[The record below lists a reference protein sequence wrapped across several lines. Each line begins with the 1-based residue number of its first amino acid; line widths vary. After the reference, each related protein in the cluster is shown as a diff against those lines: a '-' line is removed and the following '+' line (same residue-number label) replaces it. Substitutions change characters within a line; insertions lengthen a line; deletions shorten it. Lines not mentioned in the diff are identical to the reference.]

1 MYEAIVKAIIL
12 SSNQCLPQSKFNR
25 HAKPYWTPEVKKS
38 YSLQR
43 EARRVCVLKGQPRG
57 WHNESYA
64 KYKRC
69 KQNFVTTQKIAI
81 ENVEKYFNSQLIE
94 AAECDSRLFW
104 SLIKS
109 RKNKR
114 PSACTH
120 LFYKNTSVREPGDIL
135 KVFTNYFRDVYSP
148 LQCEHFDNDF
158 KKLVEEKVKQL
169 KIKNNS
175 LERSGQGLNVINVI
189 TSNTTLADDIALAA
203 ISPNGPNKIERT
215 DKIRHVGIQ
224 LNDKMTDNDKISVA
238 CKKAESS
245 FYSLLSINIGTFHIN
260 PLTSASLVSKICIP
274 KLLFGAELWNN
285 LTKSNCMQLERF
297 IRMAAKTIQRFP
309 IRTRTDIC
317 LAMLGWKRIESE
329 INLKKLMF
337 LERLCNMPTSVL
349 TKQIFNKRLA
359 LFSCRTDKCI
369 QKGFIPDIIRIFSK
383 YNLCNKK

>member
-1 MYEAIVKAIIL
+1 MYSCIIANGL
-12 SSNQCLPQSKFNR
+12 TSEFFP
-25 HAKPYWTPEVKKS
+25 V
-38 YSLQR
+38 LQGIR
-43 EARRVCVLKGQPRG
+43 QGG
-57 WHNESYA
+57 IISTWIYN
-64 KYKRC
+64 
-69 KQNFVTTQKIAI
+69 
-81 ENVEKYFNSQLIE
+81 
-94 AAECDSRLFW
+94 LFING
-104 SLIKS
+104 L
-109 RKNKR
+109 
-114 PSACTH
+114 
-120 LFYKNTSVREPGDIL
+120 LD
-135 KVFTNYFRDVYSP
+135 
-148 LQCEHFDNDF
+148 
-158 KKLVEEKVKQL
+158 
-169 KIKNNS
+169 S

-189 TSNTTLADDIALAA
+189 TSNTTLADGIALAA

-224 LNDKMTDNDKISVA
+224 INDKMTDNDKISGA

-337 LERLCNMPTSVL
+337 LERLCNMPTTVL

-359 LFSCRTDKCI
+359 LFSCITDKCI
-369 QKGFIPDIIRIFSK
+369 QKGFVPDIIRILSK
-383 YNLCNKK
+383 Y